1 MITKFTKGDEVVQ
14 ILPAPIT
21 GTVAGFDVD
30 QETGARLVRVE
41 WADADGHAHAKYFRE
56 DEIGK
61 SEAVAAA

>member
-1 MITKFTKGDEVVQ
+1 MSKFAKGDAVAQV
-14 ILPAPIT
+14 LPAPVT

-41 WADADGHAHAKYFRE
+41 WVCDEGHQHAKYFRE
-56 DEIGK
+56 EELAK